1 MTMKEIRLDGFTE
14 ALAESHNIVIT
25 NHTNPDGDAM
35 GSALALAH
43 VLKGMRKKGECHC
56 AQSVSEV
63 FVAFTRQRSSDD
75 LQ

>member
-43 VLKGMRKKGECHC
+43 VLKGMGKSMC
-56 AQSVSEV
+56 ASAIFSLAN
-63 FVAFTRQRSSDD
+63 F
-75 LQ
+75 LPLL

>member
-1 MTMKEIRLDGFTE
+1 MKEIRLDGFTE

-43 VLKGMRKKGECHC
+43 VLKGMGKR
-56 AQSVSEV
+56 
-63 FVAFTRQRSSDD
+63 
-75 LQ
+75 